1 MTLCI
6 VLLQKEVN
14 PVISALAEANIDVTA
29 LHNHFL
35 GENPRIMYMHIS
47 AMGPAGDLA
56 RGIRRALRRG
66 GIDILAVHNH
76 MLDEDP
82 RIFFL
87 HYWGTGPAEKLA
99 ETVRAAFDE
108 AKGPVQ

>member
-1 MTLCI
+1 
-6 VLLQKEVN
+6 
-14 PVISALAEANIDVTA
+14 
-29 LHNHFL
+29 
-35 GENPRIMYMHIS
+35 
-47 AMGPAGDLA
+47 LA

-76 MLDEDP
+76 MLNEQP

-99 ETVRAAFDE
+99 ETVRAAFDQ
-108 AKGPVQ
+108 ATGPVQ